1 MGDLWVMSQYISM
14 GYGLLQVYGLS
25 LVTESVDA
33 KIHGL
38 LQVMGYHN
46 DGLGQSRLY
55 PVGGVPCLRFRSS
68 EVSDLRRP
76 SSLEGLLRGWVASA
90 TPRFTLAGSDSICWA
105 SSMVGEA
112 RYL

>member
-55 PVGGVPCLRFRSS
+55 TQAHSTPTLSRIQANRLFMVNASNQRLK
-68 EVSDLRRP
+68 
-76 SSLEGLLRGWVASA
+76 SLN
-90 TPRFTLAGSDSICWA
+90 
-105 SSMVGEA
+105 
-112 RYL
+112 

>member
-38 LQVMGYHN
+38 LQVMGYYN

-55 PVGGVPCLRFRSS
+55 CI
-68 EVSDLRRP
+68 
-76 SSLEGLLRGWVASA
+76 ASA
-90 TPRFTLAGSDSICWA
+90 VGSRLQY
-105 SSMVGEA
+105 V
-112 RYL
+112 